1 MRAAQRRR
9 LCRTHLI
16 CLYRTRG
23 GAPPS
28 CVFFCGTKRSTVMA
42 ERRAFQKGGKRDHP
56 CASQIS
62 TPGELFIF
70 CACEHKETEMEVA
83 ARHPTHTKTDA
94 QTDTVVG
101 TYTVDETQRNLAS
114 RARHSDARTASWMRR
129 LNPLKIGAARSL
141 LPHVTR
147 TYRAALM

>member
-1 MRAAQRRR
+1 
-9 LCRTHLI
+9 
-16 CLYRTRG
+16 
-23 GAPPS
+23 
-28 CVFFCGTKRSTVMA
+28 MA